1 MTVIVAIDNQNGMMF
16 NNRRQSQ
23 DSILRKRILSISKN
37 GGALWM
43 NEYSAKQFASENDS
57 PIIVDNDFLKKAKSE
72 DYCFVENTDVL
83 WFILFLQFNYTTKKT
98 AWFLYLKNRNLDG
111 FCRSFLYSR

>member
-1 MTVIVAIDNQNGMMF
+1 MTVIVAIDDQNGMMF

-57 PIIVDNDFLKKAKSE
+57 SIIVDN
-72 DYCFVENTDVL
+72 CFKV
-83 WFILFLQFNYTTKKT
+83 
-98 AWFLYLKNRNLDG
+98 
-111 FCRSFLYSR
+111 